1 MNSLN
6 LWQNAKKNPKTAIL
20 AVILAAIVIY
30 SFVDD
35 IHNVRHAATS
45 YDYCKA
51 ICELF
56 ESSFKVITW
65 CIYFFVCYL
74 TYIHK
79 QYSRWSIWL
88 FYIVAAIMV
97 IYYIGAL
104 RMSYYVFNHIG
115 PDYFDSLPSMVHGLY
130 GAPIYLIIF
139 SFLFLPKL
147 IKDVIKL
154 KKEQDL
160 TI

>member
-20 AVILAAIVIY
+20 AVIIAAVVVY

-56 ESSFKVITW
+56 EYSFKVIVW

-88 FYIVAAIMV
+88 FYIVAAVMV

-104 RMSYYVFNHIG
+104 NMSNYVFNHIG
-115 PDYFDSLPSMVHGLY
+115 PDHFDSLPSMVHGLY
-130 GAPIYLIIF
+130 GAPIYLIFF

-154 KKEQDL
+154 KEEQEL

>member
-20 AVILAAIVIY
+20 AVIIAAVVVY

-56 ESSFKVITW
+56 EYSFKVIVW

-88 FYIVAAIMV
+88 N
-97 IYYIGAL
+97 
-104 RMSYYVFNHIG
+104 MSNYVFNHIG
-115 PDYFDSLPSMVHGLY
+115 PDHFDSLPSMVHGLY

-154 KKEQDL
+154 KEEQDL